1 MKTSTLK
8 RCSAAAILTLMAALP
23 GYHALQVSDEG
34 LRLITDFEGCQLQ
47 PYQCSAGFWTS
58 GIGHTAGVVPG
69 KAISDHQAAE
79 NLLQDIQ
86 QTERAVKKCMPADM
100 PQPVFDAV
108 VSFSFNVGTGA
119 ACKSTLAYFIN
130 KQQWRQACG
139 QLPRWVYV
147 KGQRSSG
154 LERRRNA
161 EFTVCLKGIE

>member
-8 RCSAAAILTLMAALP
+8 RCSAAAVLALMAALP

-47 PYQCSAGFWTS
+47 PYQCSAGVWTS

-69 KAISDHQAAE
+69 KAISEHQAAE
-79 NLLQDIQ
+79 NLFQDIQ

-108 VSFSFNVGTGA
+108 VSFSLTSVPA
-119 ACKSTLAYFIN
+119 RLAN
-130 KQQWRQACG
+130 
-139 QLPRWVYV
+139 PRW
-147 KGQRSSG
+147 RISSTNNNG
-154 LERRRNA
+154 GRPADNFLA
-161 EFTVCLKGIE
+161 GFM